1 MIITN
6 KFEIV
11 KKETREL
18 VEENIQHH
26 KELTIDY
33 HKGSNI
39 TTILKVGRKSL
50 PKVQIRETK

>member
-11 KKETREL
+11 KEETREL

-26 KELTIDY
+26 KELTIDLSQGKQ
-33 HKGSNI
+33 HNNN
-39 TTILKVGRKSL
+39 TKSWA
-50 PKVQIRETK
+50 